1 MGFTRSSRE
10 NHQPDEENPY
20 WVSFSDIM
28 AGLLVIFILA
38 SMALVLQLQDKNEQV
53 TKAIKEYQ
61 KSDQIRRTII
71 DEIVSDLKE
80 ANIEVTVSENHTVI
94 RIPEDV
100 ITFAQGRFELPRS
113 EAVRDNI
120 LKIGEALGTAIRKD
134 ERWTYLDTV
143 FVEGHTDDLPCPT
156 RLCPMGNWGLSA
168 KRAISV
174 WQYWGDNLSDTQKL
188 DELTNHVGEN
198 LFSVSGYAETRPEE
212 STVGLVPTRET
223 RSKNRRIDI
232 RFTIRRPNITDLEE
246 IKAEF

>member
-1 MGFTRSSRE
+1 MALTRSSQHS
-10 NHQPDEENPY
+10 HQPDEENPY

-53 TKAIKEYQ
+53 NNAIEEYQ
-61 KSDQIRRTII
+61 KADQVRRTII
-71 DEIVSDLKE
+71 DEIVTDLKD

-100 ITFAQGRFELPRS
+100 ISFAQGRFELPRS
-113 EAVRDNI
+113 GLVRANI
-120 LKIGEALGTAIRKD
+120 QKIGEVLGTAIRKD
-134 ERWTYLDTV
+134 MRWKHLDTV
-143 FVEGHTDDLPCPT
+143 FVEGHTDEVPCPP

-174 WQYWGDNLSDTQKL
+174 WQYWADTLNEQQKL
-188 DELTNHVGEN
+188 DELANHTGEK

-212 STVGLVPTRET
+212 STVGRPSTRET

-232 RFTIRRPNITDLEE
+232 RFTIRRPNITDLEQ

>member
-1 MGFTRSSRE
+1 MALTKSFRE
-10 NHQPDEENPY
+10 RHQPDEENPY

-53 TKAIKEYQ
+53 TNAIKEYQ
-61 KSDQIRRTII
+61 RADQVRRTII
-71 DEIVSDLKE
+71 EEIVSDLKK

-100 ITFAQGRFELPRS
+100 ITFAQGQFELPGNP
-113 EAVRDNI
+113 AVRDNI
-120 LKIGEALGTAIRKD
+120 LKIGETLGMAIRKD
-134 ERWTYLDTV
+134 KRWAYLDTV
-143 FVEGHTDDLPCPT
+143 FIEGHTDDLRCPA

-168 KRAISV
+168 KRAIAV
-174 WQYWGDNLSDTQKL
+174 WQYWDGTLDEARKL
-188 DELTNHVGEN
+188 DDLTNHVGDK

-212 STVGLVPTRET
+212 STVGLEPTRES
-223 RSKNRRIDI
+223 RGKNRRIDI
-232 RFTIRRPNITDLEE
+232 RFTIRRPNIADLEE